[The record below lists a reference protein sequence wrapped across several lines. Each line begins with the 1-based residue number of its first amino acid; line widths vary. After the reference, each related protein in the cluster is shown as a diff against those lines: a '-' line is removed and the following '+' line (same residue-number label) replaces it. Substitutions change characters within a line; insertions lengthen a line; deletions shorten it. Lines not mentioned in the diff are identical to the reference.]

1 MSLALKMR
9 DVDGLLARGANT
21 LAPTVQHGRRFSVTF
36 RWGLGT
42 RAAQQLAG
50 ETRMKRIGTTNVAAH
65 THAHRVRAR
74 QHRLAIS
81 LALAAAISGGA
92 WADNPSEPTLTEIIV
107 TAQKR
112 EQNIQDV
119 PVSVIAVSAQQLQD
133 AGVKDIKDLQVLAP
147 DVTVTSTTSENVTT
161 ARIRGVGTV
170 GDNPGLESSV
180 GVIIDGVYR
189 PRNGVG
195 FGDLG
200 EIEQIEI
207 LEGPQ
212 GELFGKNNDAG
223 IINIVT
229 KKPSTT
235 FGVTGEVSGGNYNDR
250 EIAASVTGPLG
261 AISAGRFYAGYQRR
275 DGFLNVDTGAGPN
288 TQNNTDNRNVYTL
301 RGQYLIR
308 PSDDVSFLAIADYSK
323 RNESCCGAVQ
333 VADGP
338 FYGIINALAA
348 VPALGGTPGASAIAT
363 PPLSLSSREA
373 WANQPVAQ
381 QIRDMGIS
389 GQLEWDLGYGKLTSI
404 SAWREN
410 RLVAGN
416 DVDYTS
422 LDIVQQPANEGN
434 LVDFKQASEEIRL
447 AGKDGP
453 LNWLVGGFFSS
464 EILVSNTAIF
474 AGQDFDL
481 YLSGLSSAALGGTPN
496 FLLTT
501 GLTGRAPGSLF
512 IPGVSGEADWYRESS
527 KSYAFFTNET
537 YHISQAFDLTGGVR
551 FTATKKT
558 ADSNYVSPDG
568 GSACGRLL
576 VNPAVQGGLATSPQN
591 PEDQFLIAL
600 GCATP
605 FNPFFA
611 GKSTAQSLSEGNVE
625 GTVKLAYHA
634 TDDVMTYL
642 SWANGYKAGGFN
654 LARVTAGLT
663 GVAPDFDTEF
673 PRESVESYE
682 VGLKSEL
689 ANRTLRLNVSLFDQR
704 YTNFQLN
711 TYTGLQFVV
720 STVRHLESKGAE
732 VNADWAAPLSGLTLS
747 AGIVYAF
754 TDITEFGASQP
765 LFAPNQA
772 TTLSRLNNRL
782 SFAPLWSGVASATYT
797 VPLSA
802 SLQLRANVNEK
813 YSSSYNTGSDLDPR
827 KLQGA
832 YGLLNARLGIGA
844 PDGKWAVEIWGN
856 NLADKLFYQVA
867 FDAPFQYE
875 QVDAFLG
882 DPRTFG
888 VTLRTKF

>member
-1 MSLALKMR
+1 MTFTTKVAARNKSNRSGACR
-9 DVDGLLARGANT
+9 RPIAGLLAISAT
-21 LAPTVQHGRRFSVTF
+21 L
-36 RWGLGT
+36 
-42 RAAQQLAG
+42 
-50 ETRMKRIGTTNVAAH
+50 
-65 THAHRVRAR
+65 
-74 QHRLAIS
+74 
-81 LALAAAISGGA
+81 SGSA
-92 WADNPSEPTLTEIIV
+92 WAADTPSQPALTEIIV

-112 EQNIQDV
+112 QQNIQDV
-119 PVSVIAVSAQQLQD
+119 PVSVMAVSGQELQD
-133 AGVKDIKDLQVLAP
+133 AGVKDIKNLQVLTP
-147 DVTVTSTTSENVTT
+147 GVTVTSTTSENVTT

-189 PRNGVG
+189 ARNGVG

-200 EIEQIEI
+200 EIEQIEV

-223 IINIVT
+223 VINVVT

-235 FGVTGEVSGGNYNDR
+235 FGVTAEATAGNYNDR
-250 EIAASVTGPLG
+250 EISASVTGPLG
-261 AISAGRFYAGYQRR
+261 AISAARFYAGYQRR
-275 DGFLNVDTGAGPN
+275 DGFLNIYTGLGPN
-288 TQNNTDNRNVYTL
+288 TQNNSDNRNLYTM
-301 RGQYLIR
+301 RGQYLLT
-308 PSDDVSFLAIADYSK
+308 PNDEVSFLVIGDYSK
-323 RNESCCGAVQ
+323 RNESCCGAIQ
-333 VADGP
+333 TADGP
-338 FYGIINALAA
+338 FYGIVNALAS
-348 VPALGGTPGASAIAT
+348 VPQLGGTPGTTGIAS
-363 PPLSLSSREA
+363 PPLSPADRNA
-373 WANQPVAQ
+373 WANQPIAQ

-389 GQLEWDLGYGKLTSI
+389 AQLDWDLGFAKLTSI
-404 SAWREN
+404 SAWRDN
-410 RLVAGN
+410 TLIAGN
-416 DVDYTS
+416 DADYTS
-422 LDIVQQPANEGN
+422 IDIVQEPATQGN

-447 AGKDGP
+447 AGRDGA

-464 EILVSNTAIF
+464 EILVSNTAIY
-474 AGQDFDL
+474 AGNNFDL
-481 YLSGLSSAALGGTPN
+481 YLSGVSSAAVGPPN

-501 GLTGRAPGSLF
+501 GLTGKPPGSLF
-512 IPGVSGEADWYRESS
+512 IPGVSGEADWYHETS

-537 YHISQAFDLTGGVR
+537 YNITRGLDLTGGVR
-551 FTATKKT
+551 FTSTKKT

-568 GSACGRLL
+568 GSACGQLL
-576 VNPAVQGGLATSPQN
+576 ANPAIVGNLASPEN
-591 PEDQFLIAL
+591 QFLIAL

-625 GTVKLAYHA
+625 GTVKLAYHF
-634 TDDVMTYL
+634 TDDVMSYV

-654 LARVTAGLT
+654 LARVTAGLV
-663 GVAPDFDTEF
+663 GVTPDFDTEF

-682 VGLKSEL
+682 LGLKSEL
-689 ANRTLRLNVSLFDQR
+689 ADRTVRLNASVFDQK

-720 STVRHLESKGAE
+720 STVRRLESKGAE
-732 VNADWAAPLSGLTLS
+732 VNTDWATPLSGLSLS
-747 AGIVYAF
+747 GGVVYAF
-754 TDITEFGASQP
+754 TNITEFGASLP

-772 TTLSRLNNRL
+772 TTLNRLNNRL

-802 SLQLRANVNEK
+802 SLQFHANVNEK
-813 YSSSYNTGSDLDPR
+813 YNSSYNTGSDLDPR

-844 PDGKWAVEIWGN
+844 PDGKWTVEIWGN

-867 FDAPFQYE
+867 FDAPFQYD
-875 QVDAFLG
+875 QIDAFLG

-888 VTLRTKF
+888 ITVRTKF